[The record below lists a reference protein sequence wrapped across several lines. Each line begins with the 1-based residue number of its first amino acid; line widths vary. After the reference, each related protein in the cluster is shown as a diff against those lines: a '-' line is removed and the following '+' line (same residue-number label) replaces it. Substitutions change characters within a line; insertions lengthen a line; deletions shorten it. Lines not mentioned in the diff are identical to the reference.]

1 MSRRQLTEAVLK
13 PAPDAR
19 LVLTGE
25 QCRDARALLRM
36 PREVLAHK
44 AHLYPATVEAFENG
58 TKSTSF
64 PTRSKL
70 REALEAAGVEFT
82 NGDVRLRNADEP

>member
-1 MSRRQLTEAVLK
+1 LK
-13 PAPDAR
+13 PVLDDAR

-36 PREVLAHK
+36 PREDLARK
-44 AHLYPATVEAFENG
+44 AHLYLATVEAFENG

-70 REALEAAGVEFT
+70 RGALESAGVAFTDDGVGLKPEALKS
-82 NGDVRLRNADEP
+82 NRS

>member
-1 MSRRQLTEAVLK
+1 MK
-13 PAPDAR
+13 PALDDAR

-36 PREVLAHK
+36 PREALARK
-44 AHLYPATVEAFENG
+44 ARLYPATIKAFENG

-82 NGDVRLRNADEP
+82 SGDAPGVRLKPEALKRKRS

>member
-1 MSRRQLTEAVLK
+1 MK
-13 PAPDAR
+13 PALDDAR

-36 PREVLAHK
+36 PREDLARK
-44 AHLYPATVEAFENG
+44 AHLYLATLEAFENG

-64 PTRSKL
+64 LTRSKL
-70 REALEAAGVEFT
+70 RAALESAGVQFTEEGVRLKPEALNRKRA
-82 NGDVRLRNADEP
+82 

>member
-1 MSRRQLTEAVLK
+1 MK

-19 LVLTGE
+19 LVLIGE

-44 AHLYPATVEAFENG
+44 AHLYPSTVEAFENG

-70 REALEAAGVEFT
+70 REALEATGVEFT
-82 NGDVRLRNADEP
+82 NGDAPGVRLRNADEP